1 MESTLKA
8 KTGQEL
14 FDERNRRFMDAVA
27 MKVPDQ
33 VPLFV
38 IENYLPAKY
47 AGLPKKVVHFD
58 PPAWYDAFKKFLLD
72 FAPDM
77 QAEVIGA
84 GIPGSAKA
92 AEALGNVQH
101 LYPGYGRDDNTA
113 FQFVEGEYMKAVE
126 YDHFIDDPTDFLLR
140 VYLPRTNHHLEALG
154 MLPPMKI
161 LMMGPA
167 ALSPLMLTPQFTGMF
182 QALNAAA
189 L

>member
-1 MESTLKA
+1 MTMESTLKE

-38 IENYLPAKY
+38 IENYLPAKC

-58 PPAWYDAFKKFLLD
+58 PPAWYAAYKKFLLD

-77 QAEVIGA
+77 QGEIIGA
-84 GIPGSAKA
+84 GLPGSAKA

-113 FQFVEGEYMKAVE
+113 FQFVEGEYMKAGE

-140 VYLPRTNHHLEALG
+140 
-154 MLPPMKI
+154 
-161 LMMGPA
+161 
-167 ALSPLMLTPQFTGMF
+167 
-182 QALNAAA
+182 
-189 L
+189 